1 MTCAGPGGRGGLDSR
16 GAHGAGAAVD
26 AHSRATRGRP
36 IETFSTPTGEPGSSL
51 HDADLELARSA
62 LAGDP
67 ASRDALAERLR
78 CVPRFL
84 AVRNAALG
92 RPLRDEDLADLA
104 QDVLVLLWTKLPGYA
119 GRGSLETWTYR
130 FCVLEILNRLRSLR
144 RGPRVREA
152 LAPDAPDDDPS
163 VEYDAAAGIAEEET
177 EALLRHLSARE
188 AEVVRL
194 RHFAGLEADEV
205 AARLELSLSSV
216 KTYYYRALEKLRPL
230 LAARAEE
237 ERR

>member
-1 MTCAGPGGRGGLDSR
+1 MSTR
-16 GAHGAGAAVD
+16 AAP
-26 AHSRATRGRP
+26 SQRTPRASRGRP
-36 IETFSTPTGEPGSSL
+36 IETPPTPTGKPGPSV
-51 HDADLELARSA
+51 HRADLALARRA

-92 RPLRDEDLADLA
+92 RALGDEELADLA
-104 QDVLVLLWTKLPGYA
+104 QDVLVLLWTKLPSYV

-130 FCVLEILNRLRSLR
+130 FCVLEILNFLRSLR
-144 RGPRVREA
+144 RVPLALEA
-152 LAPDAPDDDPS
+152 PSADADGNDPG
-163 VEYDAAAGIAEEET
+163 VEHDASAGLVHEEA
-177 EALLRHLSARE
+177 EALLRHLSERE

-194 RHFAGLEADEV
+194 RHFEGFEADEV
-205 AARLELSLSSV
+205 AARLGLSLSSV